1 MALKSDMRLDE
12 TGTNDINM
20 VETATTTWKSTN
32 IMVNFLATTW
42 LPTQYAK
49 RRVFEIR
56 TRDILTPPPPPP
68 AKRAA
73 VMLSPSVTEIHCSL
87 LHYTGRGTFEP

>member
-1 MALKSDMRLDE
+1 MALKSDMRLEE
-12 TGTNDINM
+12 TGTNDVNM

-32 IMVNFLATTW
+32 IVVNFLATTW

-49 RRVFEIR
+49 RRVLKFGLG
-56 TRDILTPPPPPP
+56 TYVPPPPPP

-73 VMLSPSVTEIHCSL
+73 VMFSPSV
-87 LHYTGRGTFEP
+87 Y

>member
-49 RRVFEIR
+49 RRVLKFGLG
-56 TRDILTPPPPPP
+56 TYVPSPPP

-73 VMLSPSVTEIHCSL
+73 VMLSLSVTEIHCSL